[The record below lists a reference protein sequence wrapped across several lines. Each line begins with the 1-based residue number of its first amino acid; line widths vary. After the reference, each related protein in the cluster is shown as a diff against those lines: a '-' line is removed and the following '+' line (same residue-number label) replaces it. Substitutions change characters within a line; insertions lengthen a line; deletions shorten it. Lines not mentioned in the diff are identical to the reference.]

1 MNTFLPDISSDELE
15 HIETFSIGMREKS
28 ASAKNKKKDTF
39 FFCILAQIKEREI
52 DLLNGSLLHN
62 ICHQSELYFLLFC
75 VYENIL
81 VSFDHLLNR
90 NNKR

>member
-39 FFCILAQIKEREI
+39 FFFILAQIKEREI
-52 DLLNGSLLHN
+52 DLLNGSLLRN
-62 ICHQSELYFLLFC
+62 ICHQSELYFYYF
-75 VYENIL
+75 
-81 VSFDHLLNR
+81 VSM
-90 NNKR
+90 KIY

>member
-39 FFCILAQIKEREI
+39 FFLYSCTNKRKRD
-52 DLLNGSLLHN
+52 DLLNGSLLRN
-62 ICHQSELYFLLFC
+62 ICHQSELYFI
-75 VYENIL
+75 IL
-81 VSFDHLLNR
+81 CL
-90 NNKR
+90 